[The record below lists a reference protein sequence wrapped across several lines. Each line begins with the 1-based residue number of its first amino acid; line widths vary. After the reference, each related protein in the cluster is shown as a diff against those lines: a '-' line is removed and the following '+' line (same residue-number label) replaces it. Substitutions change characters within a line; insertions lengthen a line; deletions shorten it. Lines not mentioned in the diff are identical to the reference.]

1 MSIDELIELLETTKK
16 HIGGEPTVF
25 VEVTEGNVWDV
36 QSVFIELDVADGS
49 PYAVITFG

>member
-16 HIGGEPTVF
+16 HIGGEQTVF
-25 VEVTEGNVWDV
+25 VEVTEGNVFDV
-36 QSVFIELDVADGS
+36 ISVFTEHDVADGS